1 MDFIHTHAAP
11 APAGHYTQAI
21 VHNGFVFVSG
31 QLAVDPVSG
40 EKRLGTIAEQ
50 TQQALYNL
58 EAILKAA
65 DSGKEHVLKTTVY
78 IANIALWDEV
88 NQVYAAF
95 FGSHKPARSI
105 VPTRDLH
112 FGFLVEIEAVAA
124 VAS

>member
-65 DSGKEHVLKTTVY
+65 GSGKEQVLKTTVY